1 MEARVQLCVGYITRN
16 STQGVSTTRRNAM
29 NPYNE
34 AAYKRKLRE
43 QGYTDEE
50 IEEYTDNLASDWYDR
65 KVDQEMEDKYDKGE
79 SK

>member
-1 MEARVQLCVGYITRN
+1 
-16 STQGVSTTRRNAM
+16 M

-34 AAYKRKLRE
+34 AAYKRKLKE

-65 KVDQEMEDKYDKGE
+65 KVDQEMEDRHNQREGE

>member
-1 MEARVQLCVGYITRN
+1 
-16 STQGVSTTRRNAM
+16 M

-34 AAYKRKLRE
+34 AAYKRKLKE
-43 QGYTDEE
+43 QGYTDED

-65 KVDQEMEDKYDKGE
+65 KVDQEMEDRHNQREGE